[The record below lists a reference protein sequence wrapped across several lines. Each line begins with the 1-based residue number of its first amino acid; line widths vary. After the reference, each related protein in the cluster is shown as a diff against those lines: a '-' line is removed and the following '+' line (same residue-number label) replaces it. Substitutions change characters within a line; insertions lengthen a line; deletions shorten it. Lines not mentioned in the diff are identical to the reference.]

1 MKKIFLFAAGFMLA
15 LGALAQ
21 DLDWHDPLKEVAKGV
36 TNIHNQAWNEDGG
49 NYRRL
54 PARAEK
60 SVRPAVWNLSTNSAG
75 LQLRFVT
82 DSPWI
87 EVRYNVT
94 GPVSMPHMP
103 ATGVSGVDLYRD
115 SDNAFCFGNYS
126 FGDNTVQYNFSVD
139 RPAGR
144 SDREYTLYLPL
155 YNEVKNLEIGVE
167 KGASF
172 RFIPAAKEKPIV
184 VYGTSIAQGACA
196 SRPAMAWSNIL
207 QRSTGIPVVNLGF
220 SGNGRLEPELLSL
233 VNEIDARAVVLDCMA
248 NLFQVPQAELTSLV
262 ENAVMQIRAKS
273 DVPVLLVEHAGY
285 SNRNSN
291 QGKYDAVLNA
301 NTAQRAAY
309 DALVAKGVKNLHYLT
324 RSEISMPADAWVDYV
339 HPTDFGQ
346 QRQAD
351 AVAKALGGFLPE
363 ARHALASHVV
373 LIGLDGWGAYSL
385 PKADMPTVKDLMN
398 SGCYTLEKRTVLP
411 SSSAPNWA
419 SMFMGAPT
427 EIHGYTQWG
436 SQSPEIPE
444 RFVGKHH
451 IFPTIFQLLRDAD
464 PNAEIGVLYEW
475 GGIKYLVDTL
485 SLSYHRQALVDAEG
499 TDSQITDFAVQY
511 IKEKK
516 PQLLAVCFDEPDHVG
531 HSIGHDTPEYYAKM
545 HELDGYIARI
555 VQAVKDAGIYD
566 DTVFVITS
574 DHGGINTGHGG
585 ITLMEMNT
593 PFIITGKGV
602 RSTGNFTE
610 VMMQTDVSPT
620 IAHILGLTP
629 PQAWTGRPMLQVFE

>member
-1 MKKIFLFAAGFMLA
+1 MKKIFMFAAGIMLA
-15 LGALAQ
+15 FGALAQ
-21 DLDWHDPLKEVAKGV
+21 GLDWHNPLKEVAKGA

-54 PARAEK
+54 PSRAEK
-60 SVRPAVWNLSTNSAG
+60 SLRPAVWNLSTNSAG
-75 LQLRFVT
+75 LQLKFVT

-115 SDNAFCFGNYS
+115 SDNAFCYGNYS
-126 FGDNTVQYNFSVD
+126 FGENTVTYNFSVD

-144 SDREYTLYLPL
+144 SDQHYTLYLPL
-155 YNEVKNLEIGVE
+155 YNEVQNLEIGVE
-167 KGASF
+167 KGATF

-184 VYGTSIAQGACA
+184 VYGTSITQGACA
-196 SRPAMAWSNIL
+196 SRPAMAWANIL
-207 QRSTGIPVVNLGF
+207 QHSTGIPVVNLGF
-220 SGNGRLEPELLSL
+220 SGNGKLEPELLSL

-248 NLFQVPQAELTSLV
+248 NLFQVPQAELTALV
-262 ENAVMQIRAKS
+262 ENAVMQIRANS

-285 SNRNSN
+285 SNQNTN

-309 DALVAKGVKNLHYLT
+309 EALVAKGVKNLHYLT
-324 RSEISMPADAWVDYV
+324 RSEIDMPTDAWVDYV
-339 HPTDFGQ
+339 HPTDLGQ
-346 QRQAD
+346 QHHAN
-351 AVAKALGGFLPE
+351 AVAKALAAFLPE
-363 ARHALASHVV
+363 ARRSLAPHVV

-385 PKADMPTVKDLMN
+385 PKADMPTVKELMN
-398 SGCYTLEKRTVLP
+398 SGSYTLEKRTVLP

-436 SQSPEIPE
+436 SKTPEIPE
-444 RFVGKHH
+444 RFVGKNG

-464 PNAEIGVLYEW
+464 PTAEIGVLYEW
-475 GGIKYLVDTL
+475 DGIKYLVDTL
-485 SLSYHRQALVDAEG
+485 SLSYHQQALPEVEG
-499 TDSQITDFAVQY
+499 TDSQITDFAVKY
-511 IKEKK
+511 IKDKK
-516 PQLLAVCFDEPDHVG
+516 PELLAVCFDEPDHVG
-531 HSIGHDTPEYYAKM
+531 HSIGHDTPQYYAKL

-566 DTVFVITS
+566 DTVFILTS
-574 DHGGINTGHGG
+574 DHGGINLGHGG
-585 ITLMEMNT
+585 ITLVEMNT
-593 PFIITGKGV
+593 PFIISGKGI
-602 RSTGNFTE
+602 RNTGNFSE

-629 PQAWTGRPMLQVFE
+629 PQAWTGRPMLHLFE